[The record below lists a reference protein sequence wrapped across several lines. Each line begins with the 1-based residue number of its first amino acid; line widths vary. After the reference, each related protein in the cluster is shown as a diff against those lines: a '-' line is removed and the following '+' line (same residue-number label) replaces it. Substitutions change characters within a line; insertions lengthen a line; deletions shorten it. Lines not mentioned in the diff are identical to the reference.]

1 MSLKDLFGRL
11 VNTSDDDYDETEEE
25 TTTSTELTSRASTDE
40 YDELRAARSRRT
52 SGESKVVDIRTTAML
67 QVVLLKPKSIDEA
80 RRIGE
85 ELINKRTVVLNF
97 ELLNKETVQRL
108 IDFVNGVKFACG
120 GTLKKVSD
128 NIFIITPYD
137 VNISGDLI
145 DELENTGV
153 FF

>member
-1 MSLKDLFGRL
+1 MAFKDLLGR
-11 VNTSDDDYDETEEE
+11 VFNVSDDDIDETEDNAAD
-25 TTTSTELTSRASTDE
+25 TELVSRDRDDT
-40 YDELRAARSRRT
+40 YDELRAARSRRAST
-52 SGESKVVDIRTTAML
+52 DSKVVDIRTTAML